1 MDIYRD
7 IAERTGGD
15 IYIGVVGPVRT
26 GKSTFISRFM
36 QKLVLPAIT
45 DENAR
50 LRATDEL
57 PQSADGK
64 TIMTTQP
71 RFIPGEAVPVDLK
84 GVRADV
90 RLIDCVGYLAEGALG
105 HMEESRER
113 MVRTPWSN
121 TEMPFSKAAE
131 IGTQKVVTEH
141 STVAVVVTTD
151 GSFSEI
157 AREGYVKAEERVVAE
172 LKDIGKPFVI
182 VLNSSVPES
191 EMTQAL
197 ADSLRDKYDSPVIV
211 ADVTALD
218 EETITAIMGGLLS
231 RFPVRKI
238 EINTPVWMRKLPSS
252 HPVIAGILSVVR
264 EGCGKISAM
273 SECGRLFEGFSD
285 ADIESAEI
293 SSMDM
298 GKGTATYELKPEAGL
313 YYRLLSELAGTD
325 ISDDFTLMSFI
336 TDMAAMRSKFER
348 VSEALSAA
356 EDSGY
361 GVVTPPMEEMNFMPP
376 EIVKRGNRYGVIM
389 KASAPVY
396 HIMKVDVT
404 TEVSPVT
411 GSEEQSR
418 YMLGNF
424 EENPE
429 KLWNTDMFGKTLQN
443 VAREGLS
450 GMAGNMP
457 AELQNK
463 LRRVLG
469 RIINENKSGM
479 LCFLY

>member
-1 MDIYRD
+1 
-7 IAERTGGD
+7 
-15 IYIGVVGPVRT
+15 
-26 GKSTFISRFM
+26 
-36 QKLVLPAIT
+36 
-45 DENAR
+45 
-50 LRATDEL
+50 
-57 PQSADGK
+57 
-64 TIMTTQP
+64 
-71 RFIPGEAVPVDLK
+71 
-84 GVRADV
+84 
-90 RLIDCVGYLAEGALG
+90 
-105 HMEESRER
+105 
-113 MVRTPWSN
+113 
-121 TEMPFSKAAE
+121 
-131 IGTQKVVTEH
+131 
-141 STVAVVVTTD
+141 
-151 GSFSEI
+151 
-157 AREGYVKAEERVVAE
+157 
-172 LKDIGKPFVI
+172 
-182 VLNSSVPES
+182 
-191 EMTQAL
+191 
-197 ADSLRDKYDSPVIV
+197 
-211 ADVTALD
+211 
-218 EETITAIMGGLLS
+218 
-231 RFPVRKI
+231 
-238 EINTPVWMRKLPSS
+238 
-252 HPVIAGILSVVR
+252 
-264 EGCGKISAM
+264 
-273 SECGRLFEGFSD
+273 
-285 ADIESAEI
+285 
-293 SSMDM
+293 
-298 GKGTATYELKPEAGL
+298 
-313 YYRLLSELAGTD
+313 
-325 ISDDFTLMSFI
+325 MSFI

>member
-231 RFPVRKI
+231 RFPVRK
-238 EINTPVWMRKLPSS
+238 
-252 HPVIAGILSVVR
+252 
-264 EGCGKISAM
+264 
-273 SECGRLFEGFSD
+273 
-285 ADIESAEI
+285 
-293 SSMDM
+293 
-298 GKGTATYELKPEAGL
+298 
-313 YYRLLSELAGTD
+313 
-325 ISDDFTLMSFI
+325 
-336 TDMAAMRSKFER
+336 SK
-348 VSEALSAA
+348 
-356 EDSGY
+356 
-361 GVVTPPMEEMNFMPP
+361 
-376 EIVKRGNRYGVIM
+376 
-389 KASAPVY
+389 
-396 HIMKVDVT
+396 
-404 TEVSPVT
+404 
-411 GSEEQSR
+411 
-418 YMLGNF
+418 
-424 EENPE
+424 
-429 KLWNTDMFGKTLQN
+429 
-443 VAREGLS
+443 
-450 GMAGNMP
+450 
-457 AELQNK
+457 
-463 LRRVLG
+463 
-469 RIINENKSGM
+469 
-479 LCFLY
+479 